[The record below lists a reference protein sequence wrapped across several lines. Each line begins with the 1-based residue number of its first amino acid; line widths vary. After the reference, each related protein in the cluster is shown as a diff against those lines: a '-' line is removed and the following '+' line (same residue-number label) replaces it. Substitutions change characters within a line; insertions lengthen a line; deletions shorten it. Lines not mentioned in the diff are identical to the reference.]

1 MAIAREEVQHIAHL
15 ARLSLT
21 EAEIEKF
28 TGQLGNILD
37 YVAQLRGLDS
47 ELGEVAPMARPID
60 TPNVVRPDGLSP
72 FADREVLLNGAPERE
87 GDFFRVPQ
95 ILT

>member
-21 EAEIEKF
+21 EEEITKF
-28 TGQLGNILD
+28 TGQLGDILE
-37 YVAQLRGLDS
+37 YVAQLQELDS
-47 ELGEVAPMARPID
+47 ELAEVAPMARPID
-60 TPNVVRPDGLSP
+60 TANVVRPDELTP
-72 FADREVLLNGAPERE
+72 FAEREVLLHGAPERE

-95 ILT
+95 ILA